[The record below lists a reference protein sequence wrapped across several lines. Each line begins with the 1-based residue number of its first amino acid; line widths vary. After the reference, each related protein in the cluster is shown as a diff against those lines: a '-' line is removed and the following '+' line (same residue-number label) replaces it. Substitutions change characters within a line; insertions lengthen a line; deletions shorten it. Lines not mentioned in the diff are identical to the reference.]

1 MRTKSSSKAEH
12 VSPSESAGES
22 SCDKTSNESILS
34 RKFGLKRILVPIDFS
49 NCSLGAFN
57 YAVGLAAKCDAGLVL
72 LHVVEPTVY
81 AQDDLGTTAAL
92 EKATGNLMNSGRERL
107 AALQRRA
114 TSQGLAVEMLVRMG
128 RAQSEISDTAE
139 ATGSDLIVM
148 GTHGYSGLKHLLL
161 GSTAERVVRHA
172 ACPVLT
178 VRGS

>member
-1 MRTKSSSKAEH
+1 MRTKFPSKAEH
-12 VSPSESAGES
+12 VAPSAPVGGG
-22 SCDKTSNESILS
+22 SCVKTSNEPVFN
-34 RKFGLKRILVPIDFS
+34 RNFALKRILVPIDFS
-49 NCSLGAFN
+49 NCSLGALG
-57 YAVGLAAKCDAGLVL
+57 YALGLAAKCEASLVL

-81 AQDDLGTTAAL
+81 AQDDLSTTAAL
-92 EKATGNLMNSGRERL
+92 DKATGNLMNTGRERL

-114 TSQGLAVEMLVRMG
+114 ASQGLAVEMLVRMG

-148 GTHGYSGLKHLLL
+148 GTHGHTGLKHLLL